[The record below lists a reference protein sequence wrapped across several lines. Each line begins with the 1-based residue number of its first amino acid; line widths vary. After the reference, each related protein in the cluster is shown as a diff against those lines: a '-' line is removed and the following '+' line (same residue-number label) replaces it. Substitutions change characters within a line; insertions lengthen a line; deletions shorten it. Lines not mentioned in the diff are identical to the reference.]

1 MPGLLIVN
9 ADDWGGGPGET
20 DAALAAFEAGGIT
33 SATAMMHMGDS
44 ARAAQIGRERDLAL
58 GLHLNLTQAFE
69 DPDTPPDEAEVQA
82 RVVTAFA
89 TRRNRRFRID
99 PATLWSIWRTL
110 DDQLEAFRAL
120 YGREPTHLDGH
131 NHAHLNPMA
140 LSVIPMGMKV
150 RTAHA
155 MMAPTSP
162 ATEALRGLRHAFLG
176 RWFRTTAAFYSI
188 RRVHPALGGHGLDEV
203 LELARTVPVEIMT
216 HPVLED
222 ELEILLS
229 DEWRALV
236 ADRRSGSYA
245 DL

>member
-9 ADDWGGGPGET
+9 ADDWGASTEAT
-20 DAALAAFEAGGIT
+20 DATLAAFEAGAIT
-33 SATAMMHMGDS
+33 SATAMMHMGDTG
-44 ARAAQIGRERDLAL
+44 RAAQIGRERELAL

-69 DPDTPPDEAEVQA
+69 DPGTPAGVAEVQA
-82 RVVTAFA
+82 RVVNAFA

-99 PATLWSIWRTL
+99 PGTLWTIWRTL
-110 DDQLEAFRAL
+110 NDQLEAFRDL
-120 YGREPTHLDGH
+120 YGHEPTHLDGH

-150 RTAHA
+150 RTAHTSTV
-155 MMAPTSP
+155 PTRP
-162 ATEALRGLRHAFLG
+162 ATEALRALRHGFIA
-176 RWFRTTAAFYSI
+176 RWFGTTAAFYSI
-188 RRVHPALGGHGLDEV
+188 RRIHPALGGHGLDEV
-203 LELARTVPVEIMT
+203 LERARAEPVEIMT
-216 HPVLED
+216 HPAWED

-236 ADRRSGSYA
+236 AAQPTGSYA